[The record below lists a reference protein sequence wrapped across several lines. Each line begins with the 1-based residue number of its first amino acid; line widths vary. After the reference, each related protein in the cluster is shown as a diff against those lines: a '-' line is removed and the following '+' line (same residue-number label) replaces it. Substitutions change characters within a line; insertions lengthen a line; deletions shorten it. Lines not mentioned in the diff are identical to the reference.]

1 MSPLEQLWSEDD
13 GFLDYKFFVIKLV
26 ILSNQRVNMVW
37 LPARDTML
45 DARITAMA
53 ELSLPSQD

>member
-37 LPARDTML
+37 LPAQDTML